1 MLRTVFGGLDRVGA
15 LMLERDTRQAGSAAT
30 ARRLRPQPSCEF
42 DYEYY
47 GALAGRVRPGR

>member
-1 MLRTVFGGLDRVGA
+1 MLKTVFGGLDRVGA

-47 GALAGRVRPGR
+47 GALKSARRGL